1 MYNPIITSFV
11 FGIVCV
17 ILSEVYYKIKNND
30 NENIDPSIKD
40 NKVNNQLII
49 FIGLFTICYIYLVS
63 CNHTCVDNNNNIDVE
78 SAQVDDILMENIDPT
93 KVPF

>member
-11 FGIVCV
+11 LGIFCV
-17 ILSEVYYKIKNND
+17 ILSEVYYKIKINN

-49 FIGLFTICYIYLVS
+49 FIGLFTMCYTYLV
-63 CNHTCVDNNNNIDVE
+63 CCTHKCVDNNNTMDVE
-78 SAQVDDILMENIDPT
+78 PSQVDDILMENIDPT